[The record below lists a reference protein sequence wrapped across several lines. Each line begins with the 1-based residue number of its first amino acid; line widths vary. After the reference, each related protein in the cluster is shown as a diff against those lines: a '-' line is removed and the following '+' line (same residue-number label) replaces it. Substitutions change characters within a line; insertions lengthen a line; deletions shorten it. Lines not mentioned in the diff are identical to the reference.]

1 MNDEEKKY
9 REAKDRVEEIKG
21 FYIHFII
28 YIFVNIGLFLIN
40 YLTGTGTYWF
50 YYPLIG
56 WGIGLA
62 AHYVAVFG
70 FFGLLGAD
78 WERRKIDEL
87 MNKDK

>member
-21 FYIHFII
+21 FYIHLII
-28 YIFVNIGLFLIN
+28 YIFVNFGLFLIN

-50 YYPLIG
+50 FYPLIG
-56 WGIGLA
+56 WGIGVA

-70 FFGLLGAD
+70 FFGLLD
-78 WERRKIDEL
+78 SEWEKRKIEEL
-87 MNKDK
+87 MKDE

>member
-70 FFGLLGAD
+70 FFGLLGED